1 MARIKR
7 GSRSYHT
14 PSVAEQRAAKDYKPG
29 EDVRSVKGE
38 AAKQAQIEKETKAH
52 NERKAKEKRQRLRK
66 GYRATR
72 VAAQGGPGAAT
83 DKKIHMTIKRGAE
96 KGKRQSKPLGANQPK
111 SDASKT
117 PGEKQRPRVG
127 SDARTRVGGGSPGSR
142 VAGGLAR
149 ARVR

>member
-14 PSVAEQRAAKDYKPG
+14 PSVAKQRAAKDYKPG

-111 SDASKT
+111 SDASNT

-149 ARVR
+149 ARGR

>member
-7 GSRSYHT
+7 GSQTYHR

-38 AAKQAQIEKETKAH
+38 AAKQAQIDKEAKAH

-149 ARVR
+149 ARGR

>member
-7 GSRSYHT
+7 GSQTYHR

-38 AAKQAQIEKETKAH
+38 AAKQAQITRETKAH

-149 ARVR
+149 ARGR